1 MSASDPIGPDYQQLT
16 DALASAG
23 VNMSAAEAHG
33 VLTGAIVSPAPPAPG
48 RLFFGAGGAPST
60 PGVQRLLDELSDA
73 AGETEHRLRG
83 IEFGFEPM
91 LPVDATLSERVDA
104 LADWCRG
111 FVYGLA
117 AAGVRDPG
125 ALEGDAGE
133 FLQDVLQI
141 GEAQADAEAPEEEQ
155 ERDLAEI
162 VEYVRVG
169 VQLVYE
175 AMHGSRG

>member
-1 MSASDPIGPDYQQLT
+1 MSASEPIGPDYQQLS
-16 DALASAG
+16 DALSSAELD
-23 VNMSAAEAHG
+23 MSAAEAHG
-33 VLTGAIVSPAPPAPG
+33 VLTGAIVSPAPPPAA
-48 RLFFGAGGAPST
+48 RLFFGRGAPST
-60 PGVQRLLDELSDA
+60 PATGRLLAALDDA
-73 AGETEHRLRG
+73 ARETEHRLRG

-91 LPVDATLSERVDA
+91 LPVEATLSERVDA

-117 AAGVRDPG
+117 AGGLRDPG

-133 FLQDVLQI
+133 FLRDALEI

-175 AMHGSRG
+175 AVHGAR